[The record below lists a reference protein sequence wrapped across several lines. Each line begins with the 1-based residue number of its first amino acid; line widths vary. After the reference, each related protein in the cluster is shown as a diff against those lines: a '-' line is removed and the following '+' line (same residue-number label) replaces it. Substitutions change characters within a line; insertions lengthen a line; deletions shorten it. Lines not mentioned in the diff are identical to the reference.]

1 MALPQHHCL
10 VQMQKYKQLF
20 WEQNHE
26 LFLVVKKIMIIIYKL
41 GLGWAEQEKVGKDDM
56 QNRIKIILN
65 PIRSPH

>member
-26 LFLVVKKIMIIIYKL
+26 LFLVVKKIMIIIYVQAGAWL
-41 GLGWAEQEKVGKDDM
+41 GRAGKGGE
-56 QNRIKIILN
+56 R
-65 PIRSPH
+65 